1 MALGQGVRQVRE
13 ESSRLL
19 SILMAVKIRAASGVY
34 LTAEE
39 HTSISLKIHA
49 LGDLVVGEYLPDAAG
64 NCTAEQMSF
73 SRARPSTR
81 SRRSKTVRDGHY
93 RVWLGET
100 DHRCGRVHVASAI
113 FTTHH

>member
-49 LGDLVVGEYLPDAAG
+49 LGDLVVGEYYRHDDLISIMALRQGQRPDDL
-64 NCTAEQMSF
+64 TE
-73 SRARPSTR
+73 
-81 SRRSKTVRDGHY
+81 HY
-93 RVWLGET
+93 VNRGLT
-100 DHRCGRVHVASAI
+100 KHPPL
-113 FTTHH
+113 